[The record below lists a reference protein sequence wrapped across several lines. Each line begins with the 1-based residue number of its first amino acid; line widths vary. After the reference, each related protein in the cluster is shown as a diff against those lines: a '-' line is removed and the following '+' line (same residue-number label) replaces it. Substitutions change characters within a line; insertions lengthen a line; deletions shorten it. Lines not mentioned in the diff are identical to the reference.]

1 MTPPISS
8 DDTSA
13 HASAVDIPPP
23 PLDRTVWPSV
33 MGVIRDL
40 LPGDIEVAETEEV
53 LEFGHFATGICISMR
68 LADPSLLVTPVR
80 DLVDPGRTADLMAEV
95 VGRIEYVVGRPLE
108 RLDVAAGVGLSLDHA
123 YVVVGEGGHR
133 PTSLRPVMLSALPS
147 HDRRSAEPSGRGW
160 RRRGR
165 RRTD

>member
-1 MTPPISS
+1 MTPPFSS
-8 DDTSA
+8 DDAAANAAT
-13 HASAVDIPPP
+13 VEIPPP

-40 LPGDIEVAETEEV
+40 LPGDIEVAETADV
-53 LEFGHFATGICISMR
+53 LEFGHFASGICISMR
-68 LADPSLLVTPVR
+68 LRDPSLLVTPVR

-108 RLDVAAGVGLSLDHA
+108 RIDVAAGGGLSLDHA
-123 YVVVGEGGHR
+123 YVVVGEGGRR
-133 PTSLRPVMLSALPS
+133 PSPLRPVMLSALPS
-147 HDRRSAEPSGRGW
+147 HDRRSYEPTGRGW